1 MNAMKPKRKKITFKF
16 HSEQASEVLLLGD
29 FNHWDPEKGAMTKGK
44 DGHWEKSVFLQAG
57 SYEYKF
63 KVDGEWINDPENP
76 LTCVNAFGTKNNF
89 VHI

>member
-1 MNAMKPKRKKITFKF
+1 MKPKRKKITFKF
-16 HSEQASEVLLLGD
+16 QSDDAREVFLLGD
-29 FNHWDPEKGAMTKGK
+29 FNNWNPKPGLMKKGA
-44 DGHWEKSVFLQAG
+44 DGWWEKTVFLNPG

-76 LTCVNAFGTKNNF
+76 LTCGNTFGTKNNF